1 VCVSLKPVNTVQV
14 LLKSH
19 KITDI
24 NVKTN
29 IITFIEGLAVFVVEW
44 EMLGKGICRE
54 NEETWLVFN
63 YCILEN

>member
-29 IITFIEGLAVFVVEW
+29 IITFIECLAVFVLEW
-44 EMLGKGICRE
+44 EMFGKGICRE
-54 NEETWLVFN
+54 NENTRHIFDNCV
-63 YCILEN
+63 LEI